1 VQSNA
6 VAKITGSSG
15 NQIPNTGYILT
26 RLNAGGVLDLNGNSE
41 TLDMLGMTNGV
52 LRNGAPSSSSVLT
65 IVGTAGVHP
74 TNAVTLTGA
83 TNAFDVPAGDASLEI
98 AAIVNGGG
106 ALVKT
111 GLGGLSLSKSN
122 SYSGDTIISGGALAR
137 AFPDLSPGS
146 TVNVATNA
154 TLSTNAVL
162 ILNFP
167 NSETNAVAALILG
180 GVSKPNGVYN
190 ATTDPLYIAGTGSLL
205 VTPPINP
212 LSGTIQVSVSSS
224 TLSLSWPTNLG
235 WILQSETNLLN
246 NAWSD
251 VGGSDSLTSTNI
263 PINPANPTMFF
274 RLRHP

>member
-1 VQSNA
+1 
-6 VAKITGSSG
+6 
-15 NQIPNTGYILT
+15 
-26 RLNAGGVLDLNGNSE
+26 
-41 TLDMLGMTNGV
+41 
-52 LRNGAPSSSSVLT
+52 LT

-74 TNAVTLTGA
+74 TNAMTLTGA

-212 LSGTIQVSVSSS
+212 LSGTIQVSVSGS